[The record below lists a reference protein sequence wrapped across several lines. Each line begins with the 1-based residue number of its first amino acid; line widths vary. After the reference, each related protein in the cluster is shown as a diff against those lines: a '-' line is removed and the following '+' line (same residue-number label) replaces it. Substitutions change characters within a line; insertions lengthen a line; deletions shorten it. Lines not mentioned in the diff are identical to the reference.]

1 MKHDEEKLCL
11 GIETSCDD
19 TALALYS
26 SKGYLIDNLLSSQ
39 VNAHKIYNGI
49 VPELCSREHTKN
61 LYILFYE
68 LLEKI
73 NKTL

>member
-39 VNAHKIYNGI
+39 VNAHNREKSNGW
-49 VPELCSREHTKN
+49 KK
-61 LYILFYE
+61 
-68 LLEKI
+68 EK
-73 NKTL
+73 KVR